1 MPQSADP
8 LAHRPA
14 RDGDPP
20 PGEGAP
26 ASAFSTIDDALAE
39 LRAGRMLIVVDDED
53 RENEG
58 DLIMAA
64 EKVTAEAVNFMTR
77 HARGLIC
84 APITEKRAD
93 ALKLQPMV
101 GDNTGLHETNFT
113 VSVDLRYGTT
123 TGISAADRAAT
134 IRALVDPTT
143 APEDLGRPGHVFPLR
158 AKDGGVLRRTGH
170 TEAVVDLARTA
181 GLQPAGVLCEIMDE
195 DGSMARLPRLIEMA
209 RAFDLKIITIEELV
223 RYRRIKEKLVRRIL
237 ETRLPTRHGDF
248 KLVLYGTTVND
259 EHHLA
264 IVKGEVTG
272 KKDVLVRVHS
282 SCTTGDAIGSLRC
295 DCGEQ
300 LRRALDKIDAEG
312 EGVVLYMHQEGRG
325 IGLENKLR
333 SYVLQDEGLDTVE
346 ANVHL
351 GFKPDP
357 RDYGIG
363 CQILVDLGLSS
374 LRLLTN
380 NPQKRVAL
388 EAYGLSFSDIVPLEV
403 TPNEHNR
410 RYLETKRDKLG
421 HRLSHGT

>member
-1 MPQSADP
+1 MPKASEAN
-8 LAHRPA
+8 ARPPITA
-14 RDGDPP
+14 NPSP
-20 PGEGAP
+20 
-26 ASAFSTIDDALAE
+26 FSTIEEALEE

-64 EKVTAEAVNFMTR
+64 ERVTPEAVNFLTR
-77 HARGLIC
+77 QARGLIC
-84 APITEKRAD
+84 VPLTEERAD
-93 ALKLQPMV
+93 ALKLPPMV

-123 TGISAADRAAT
+123 TGVSAADRAAT

-170 TEAVVDLARTA
+170 TEAVVDLARMA
-181 GLQPAGVLCEIMDE
+181 GLRPAGVLCEIMDE
-195 DGSMARLPRLIEMA
+195 DGSMARLPKLIQFA
-209 RAFDLKIITIEELV
+209 RVSDLKIITIEELV
-223 RYRRIKEKLVRRIL
+223 RYRRIKEKLVRRLL

-248 KLVLYGTTVND
+248 TLVLYGTTVND

-264 IVKGEVTG
+264 VVKGVVEG

-282 SCTTGDAIGSLRC
+282 SCTTGDAMGSLRC

-300 LRRALDKIDAEG
+300 LRLALERIEAEG
-312 EGVVLYMHQEGRG
+312 EGVLLYMHQEGRG

-346 ANVHL
+346 ANAHL

-380 NPQKRVAL
+380 NPRKRVAL
-388 EAYGLSFSDIVPLEV
+388 EAYGLSFSDIIPLEV
-403 TPNEHNR
+403 APNEHNR

-421 HRLSHGT
+421 HLLSH

>member
-1 MPQSADP
+1 
-8 LAHRPA
+8 
-14 RDGDPP
+14 
-20 PGEGAP
+20 
-26 ASAFSTIDDALAE
+26 
-39 LRAGRMLIVVDDED
+39 MLIVVDDED

-64 EKVTAEAVNFMTR
+64 ERVTPEAVNFISR

-84 APITEKRAD
+84 APLSEERAD
-93 ALKLQPMV
+93 ALKLAPMV

-113 VSVDLRYGTT
+113 VSVDLRVGTT
-123 TGISAADRAAT
+123 TGISAGDRAAT
-134 IRALVDPTT
+134 IRALVDPATR
-143 APEDLGRPGHVFPLR
+143 PEDLGRPGHVFPLR
-158 AKDGGVLRRTGH
+158 AKDGGVLRRAGH
-170 TEAVVDLARTA
+170 TEAVVDLARLA
-181 GLQPAGVLCEIMDE
+181 GLEPAGVLCEIMDD
-195 DGSMARLPRLIEMA
+195 DGSMARLPRLVTFA
-209 RAFDLKIITIEELV
+209 RQHGLKLLTIEDLV

-237 ETRLPTRHGDF
+237 ETRLPTRYGEF
-248 KLVLYGTTVND
+248 ALVLYGTTVND
-259 EHHLA
+259 EHHMALVRGDVA
-264 IVKGEVTG
+264 G
-272 KKDVLVRVHS
+272 KRDVLVRVHS
-282 SCTTGDAIGSLRC
+282 SCTTGDALGSLRC

-300 LRRALDKIDAEG
+300 LRLALERIAAED
-312 EGVVLYMHQEGRG
+312 EGVLLYMHQEGRG

-333 SYVLQDEGLDTVE
+333 AYALQDAGLDTVE

-380 NPQKRVAL
+380 NPKKRVAL

-403 TPNEHNR
+403 APNEHNR

-421 HRLSHGT
+421 HLLTHGSS

>member
-1 MPQSADP
+1 MPKASEANARP
-8 LAHRPA
+8 PITAHSSP
-14 RDGDPP
+14 
-20 PGEGAP
+20 
-26 ASAFSTIDDALAE
+26 FSTIEEALEE

-64 EKVTAEAVNFMTR
+64 ERVTPEAVNFLTR
-77 HARGLIC
+77 QACGLIC
-84 APITEKRAD
+84 VPLTEERAD
-93 ALKLQPMV
+93 ALKLPPMV

-123 TGISAADRAAT
+123 TGVSAADRAAT

-170 TEAVVDLARTA
+170 TEAVVDLARMA
-181 GLQPAGVLCEIMDE
+181 GLRPAGVLCEIMDE
-195 DGSMARLPRLIEMA
+195 DGSMARLPKLIQFA
-209 RAFDLKIITIEELV
+209 RVSDLKIITIEELV
-223 RYRRIKEKLVRRIL
+223 RYRRIKEKLVRRLL

-248 KLVLYGTTVND
+248 RLVLYGTTVND

-264 IVKGEVTG
+264 VVKGVVEG

-282 SCTTGDAIGSLRC
+282 SCTTGDAMGSLRC

-300 LRRALDKIDAEG
+300 LRLALERIEAEG
-312 EGVVLYMHQEGRG
+312 EGVLLYMHQEGRG

-346 ANVHL
+346 ANAHL

-380 NPQKRVAL
+380 NPRKRVAL
-388 EAYGLSFSDIVPLEV
+388 EAYGLSFSDIIPLEV
-403 TPNEHNR
+403 APNEHNL
-410 RYLETKRDKLG
+410 RYRETKRDKLG
-421 HRLSHGT
+421 HLLSP